1 MTGNR
6 LSRRNF
12 LKLTGATAAA
22 AATGSL
28 SKRSALA
35 FPNIKRRRAALKFG
49 VGGWAVE
56 SITALLEQ
64 LEFTKQTGIEVEVL
78 TRPGAPDEMITQI
91 AAGAQANNSP
101 YDVIDF
107 EDELAITMSRAGWIR
122 GLDDLLP
129 SDFWDDWPETMQAMV
144 DVWDRYNGETFRI
157 HHNYEACYWWYRKD
171 WFDEKGV
178 EVPKTWEEVA
188 ALGEVFTDEQK
199 GIWATEEGMASGAFL
214 NVYLAWVT
222 LQAGGNPFD
231 VGDEFRAALQY
242 IYDLMYTSKTLN
254 PASLQK
260 DYDQQNADYLADRV
274 AFMRQWPFFWSISR
288 GATDWYAEGKAE
300 IALPPVG
307 PGGLASSTYAA
318 GWGWGIPKHSRRQ
331 EEAAELVKFLIDN
344 DNAVKMAEY
353 DVWYLSARHSV
364 LAAVGEQEGIPA
376 ALKMYSDAGVIGT
389 RPFHEKFVEALN
401 VLEQSASAY
410 LTKQISLDEAISQ
423 AQNRMSRL

>member
-1 MTGNR
+1 MSGNK
-6 LSRRNF
+6 LSRRDF

-22 AATGSL
+22 VATGSL
-28 SKRSALA
+28 GKKSALA
-35 FPNIKRRRAALKFG
+35 FPNIKRRREAIKLG

-64 LEFTKQTGIEVEVL
+64 LEFTKQTGIEVEVI

-129 SDFWDDWPETMQAMV
+129 SDFWEDWPEAMLAMV
-144 DVWDRYNGETFRI
+144 EVWDRYNGETFRI

-188 ALGEVFTDEQK
+188 AMGEIFTDEEK
-199 GIWATEEGMASGAFL
+199 GVWATVEGMASGAFL

-231 VGDEFRAALQY
+231 VGEEFRTALQY
-242 IYDLMYTSKTLN
+242 IYDLMYTYKTLN

-288 GATDWYAEGKAE
+288 GAKDWYAEGKAE

-307 PGGLASSTYAA
+307 PGGAANSTYAA

-331 EEAAELVKFLIDN
+331 DEAAELVKFLIDK
-344 DNAVKMAEY
+344 DNAVKMAQY

-364 LAAVGEQEGIPA
+364 LAAVGDQEGIPA

-401 VLEQSASAY
+401 VLEQAASAY
-410 LTKQISLDEAISQ
+410 LTKQISLDEAINQ
-423 AQNRMSRL
+423 AQSRMARL

>member
-1 MTGNR
+1 MSGNK
-6 LSRRNF
+6 LSRRDF
-12 LKLTGATAAA
+12 LKLTGAAAAA

-28 SKRSALA
+28 GKKSALA
-35 FPNIKRRRAALKFG
+35 FPNIKRRREAIKLG

-64 LEFTKQTGIEVEVL
+64 LEFTKQTGIEVEVI

-129 SDFWDDWPETMQAMV
+129 SDFWEDWPETMLAMV
-144 DVWDRYNGETFRI
+144 EVWDRYNGETFRI

-188 ALGEVFTDEQK
+188 AMGEIFTDEEK
-199 GIWATEEGMASGAFL
+199 GVWATVEGMASGAFL

-231 VGDEFRAALQY
+231 VGEEFRTALQY
-242 IYDLMYTSKTLN
+242 IYDLMYTYKTLN

-307 PGGLASSTYAA
+307 PGGPANSTYAA
-318 GWGWGIPKHSRRQ
+318 GWGWGIPKHSLRQ
-331 EEAAELVKFLIDN
+331 EEAAELVKFLIDK
-344 DNAVKMAEY
+344 DNAVKMAQY

-364 LAAVGEQEGIPA
+364 LAAVGDQEGIPA

-401 VLEQSASAY
+401 VLEQAASAY
-410 LTKQISLDEAISQ
+410 LTNQISLDEAINQ
-423 AQNRMSRL
+423 AQSRMARL